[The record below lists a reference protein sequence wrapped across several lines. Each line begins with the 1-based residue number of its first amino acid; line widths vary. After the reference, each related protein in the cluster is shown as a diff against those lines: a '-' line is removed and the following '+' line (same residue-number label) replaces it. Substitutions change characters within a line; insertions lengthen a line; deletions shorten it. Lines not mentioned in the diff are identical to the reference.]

1 GRVVVGGAQLGGL
14 QGRRAEGRL
23 APEKVDGAVV
33 DDREKPSAGVAPL
46 PAVAGGAPPGRQVGV
61 LDHVLRGLALAEDPV
76 GQRVRKPS
84 ISVVQ
89 RRESPQVAIGERR
102 HEGVI
107 GRVQFGHCRQMYGGG
122 TNADVTDLWR
132 SVLKGLKKETSR
144 ATCLRALPLLRS
156 SAAWPWSRSS
166 ISSRTA
172 FDAISGCAP

>member
-1 GRVVVGGAQLGGL
+1 R
-14 QGRRAEGRL
+14 EGVR
-23 APEKVDGAVV
+23 GH
-33 DDREKPSAGVAPL
+33 G
-46 PAVAGGAPPGRQVGV
+46 
-61 LDHVLRGLALAEDPV
+61 LRGLAPAEEPV

-132 SVLKGLKKETSR
+132 SVLRGAKKKNVPANLHPCPPAPPKPGDLAVRPS
-144 ATCLRALPLLRS
+144 LNIPSDPL
-156 SAAWPWSRSS
+156 
-166 ISSRTA
+166 
-172 FDAISGCAP
+172 